1 MRLIITLYACDA
13 CPPWCHKFRYSAADV
28 VRALHELLYPGTNEH
43 SFPSSLTDIAKAYMH
58 SDANV
63 TKHVYSL
70 GSDIKRYDIT
80 GLEPGVV
87 KVYEKE
93 NNYDRVAS

>member
-1 MRLIITLYACDA
+1 MHLIITLYSCDA
-13 CPPWCHKFRYSAADV
+13 CPPWCHKFRYSSVDV
-28 VRALHELLYPGTNEH
+28 IYALHELLYPGTSDRNI
-43 SFPSSLTDIAKAYMH
+43 PSSLFDIAQTYMH

-93 NNYDRVAS
+93 NNYNGMAS